1 MYQYY
6 GMGMNPQVN
15 YQPQSY
21 QVPVEPYNYKP
32 QAAQMPAASS
42 DERIWVANETAANAY
57 LVAPN
62 GFVRLW
68 DSQRPVF
75 YEKTTDPTGKQFPMV
90 TYKYE
95 RLDQEAAA
103 VNSFDDRLKVIEE
116 RLAALES
123 KKVKKNETKS
133 DAANEPA

>member
-6 GMGMNPQVN
+6 GMGVNPQVN
-15 YQPQSY
+15 YQPQTY
-21 QVPVEPYNYKP
+21 QVPVEPYRPTQTPVTN
-32 QAAQMPAASS
+32 
-42 DERIWVANETAANAY
+42 DERIWVPNETAANAY

-75 YEKTTDPTGKQFPMV
+75 YEKTADHTGKQYPMV

-95 RLDQEAAA
+95 RADQETAMSA
-103 VNSFDDRLKVIEE
+103 SFDERLKGIEDRLT
-116 RLAALES
+116 ALEQ
-123 KKVKKNETKS
+123 KKVKKNESKS
-133 DAANEPA
+133 DVANEPA

>member
-6 GMGMNPQVN
+6 GMGVNPQIN
-15 YQPQSY
+15 YQPQTY
-21 QVPVEPYNYKP
+21 QVPVEPMRTT
-32 QAAQMPAASS
+32 QMSVS
-42 DERIWVANETAANAY
+42 NDERIWVPNETAANAY

-75 YEKTTDPTGKQFPMV
+75 YEKTTDPTGRQNPMV

-95 RLDQEAAA
+95 RLDQETAMAT
-103 VNSFDDRLKVIEE
+103 NFEDRLKGIED
-116 RLAALES
+116 RLTALES
-123 KKVKKNETKS
+123 KKVKKNESKS
-133 DAANEPA
+133 DATNEPA